1 MDENLFKDLYRRP
14 DGRPFRRP
22 RFGAGTPPTGTLPVG
37 GVADFG
43 DAPPPPLFDM
53 QLDLPDLGLTVW
65 ASEREGDRAGELWAT
80 VRSTELAHAG
90 HEVSV
95 ALVGADDRVRRVGV
109 TIGPERRPTGW
120 YGEARLGRLDEIRD
134 ELGGEVTLSAFLLD

>member
-1 MDENLFKDLYRRP
+1 MDENLLKDLFRRP

-22 RFGAGTPPTGTLPVG
+22 RFGASTPPTGALPAG
-37 GVADFG
+37 GAEHFL
-43 DAPPPPLFDM
+43 DAPPPPPFDM
-53 QLDLPDLGLTVW
+53 QLDLPDLGLTVR

-80 VRSTELAHAG
+80 VRSTEPAHAG
-90 HEVSV
+90 REVSV

-109 TIGPERRPTGW
+109 AIGSERRPTGW
-120 YGEARLGRLDEIRD
+120 YGEARLGPLDEIRE